1 MEIASWKDM
10 ARKDVED
17 LVKSLTDE
25 HFEIIEFEE
34 DKDTGEVKVI
44 IKFTD
49 TESSKDFVRNVNNYA
64 RDNPNII
71 KRVKGV
77 VKKDASYAEHNASC
91 FWHTLLTALCC
102 CFNVMASSFKNKIRK
117 KQAPTNDKQ

>member
-1 MEIASWKDM
+1 M

-25 HFEIIEFEE
+25 HFEIIKFEE

-49 TESSKDFVRNVNNYA
+49 PESSKEFVRNVNNYA
-64 RDNPNII
+64 RDNPNIT
-71 KRVKGV
+71 KRVKAV
-77 VKKDASYAEHNASC
+77 VKKDVSYAEHNASC
-91 FWHTLLTALCC
+91 FWHTLLTAV
-102 CFNVMASSFKNKIRK
+102 VMLF
-117 KQAPTNDKQ
+117 